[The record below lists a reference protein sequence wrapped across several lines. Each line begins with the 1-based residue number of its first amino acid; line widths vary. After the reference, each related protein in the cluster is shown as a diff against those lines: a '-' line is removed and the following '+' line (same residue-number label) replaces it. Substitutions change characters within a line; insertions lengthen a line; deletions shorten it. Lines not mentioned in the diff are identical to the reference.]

1 MLTASQA
8 ATLAVVMPRRIL
20 RISSRL
26 LTSLFSLWMFACL
39 FPGSSFASGF
49 LHASGVT
56 TLDSSNQPIVLRGVN
71 LGSWLWPEYYMM
83 GNPNLSGLYAN
94 AGTGSG
100 GIANYYDGFVAAVQ
114 DLMGGDTNLTAQ
126 VLDTYWSNYI
136 TAADIAY
143 LHSQGFNTVRVPFD
157 FEEFFQVTNWANN
170 YPNNGY
176 DTDVGFKYFDNLL
189 GWCASNN
196 IYVIPDFH
204 CPPGGPNNFSV
215 TNYGGGLN
223 TNTASVF
230 ASPSNLQLAGHIWS
244 RIAARYATNQWL
256 GGYDL
261 LNEPVNTSF
270 GGQVGSPTL
279 GNTYTNLIGAIR
291 SVDTNHMI
299 ICEGDDYASTLS
311 DVNTTGWTDP
321 SGNLAYSDHDYGSP
335 LPLGTGNRATAVG
348 ANVPDWA
355 GEFGINSTR
364 WYNRIRS
371 TTYEKPTTLMSKG
384 RTATIIEGN
393 CFWAYKSSQY
403 YTVVQNP
410 QTPGWNTLKAYW
422 ASGNTLPKPS
432 VANAY
437 GWLVEYAEAANFS
450 NCITHP
456 EIVDALMRPNTT
468 ANSTGFAQVGIPY
481 VNGTT
486 IPGKIFAVDYDM
498 GDSNITYSDTVSED
512 QANHGPGGT
521 AWNSGFFGR
530 DDGVDTGAS
539 TDPGTL
545 LKVGWNDAGEW
556 QRHTVTSTP
565 GVYDIYIRYGGGAA
579 GGQIRISS
587 LVLNSANNT
596 VVLSSNNLT
605 GTVTLPSTG
614 GYGTYSTFRV
624 GNVTVTNSG
633 PASIQV
639 DVVTAGYDLVWIEF
653 VPTGG
658 APLPPVGE
666 SLPGAQPGF
675 SVGLTAGVA
684 AVAGNGEVSLNWV
697 QSESATNYN
706 IKRATVSGGPYD
718 TVGSAT
724 ALSWVDTGLMNDTT
738 YYYVLSA
745 VNAAGEGANSSEA
758 NATPQPTTLPSPWM
772 DQDVGVLVQWS
783 GDAGDVGW
791 PGSASFAGGTYTVK
805 GSGIDIWNNAD
816 SLHFAYRA
824 ISGDCTNIIRVTA
837 VQNTDPWAKAGIMI
851 RESLNQDSVNAFV
864 GITSQNGSI
873 FSSRPATGGA
883 CTSFGQSGVGA
894 PYWVKLVRIGNTFTG
909 YSSANG
915 STWTQIGSP
924 MVIAMD
930 EDVLVGMAVTAHN
943 QTVLNA
949 ATFDNVVVTHP
960 TPNAPSGLNA
970 TADLT
975 QEALNWAPAPGAN
988 SYNVLRSTTDGG
1000 PYTPIAT
1007 DIADTNYT
1015 DTTITNG
1022 TTYYYVVTTVNANG
1036 ESADSNQ
1043 ATALAPLPGLGFSYA
1058 DGSITFSWPASATS
1072 FSLYSTTD
1080 LTPPATWLPVTN
1092 DVVNQGGILTISLP
1106 IEGGNNFFRLA
1117 TP

>member
-1 MLTASQA
+1 MF
-8 ATLAVVMPRRIL
+8 VC
-20 RISSRL
+20 L
-26 LTSLFSLWMFACL
+26 LPDPA
-39 FPGSSFASGF
+39 FASGF

-56 TLDSSNQPIVLRGVN
+56 TMDINNQPIVLRGVN

-83 GNPNLSGLYAN
+83 GNPNLSGLYRN

-143 LHSQGFNTVRVPFD
+143 LHSQGFNSVRVPFD
-157 FEEFFQVTNWANN
+157 FEEFFHVTNWANN
-170 YPNNGY
+170 YPSNGY

-244 RIAARYATNQWL
+244 RIAARYATNQWV

-270 GGQVGSPTL
+270 GGQVGSPAL
-279 GNTYTNLIGAIR
+279 SNTYSNLVKAVR
-291 SVDTNHMI
+291 LVDTNHMI
-299 ICEGDDYASTLS
+299 ICEGDYYASTLW

-321 SGNLAYSDHDYGSP
+321 NSNLAYSDHDYGSG
-335 LPLGTGNRATAVG
+335 LPLGTGNRATSVA

-364 WYNRIRS
+364 WYNRIIG
-371 TTYEKPTTLMSKG
+371 TTYEHPTTLTSGG
-384 RTATIIEGN
+384 RTATIIQGH

-432 VANAY
+432 VMNAY
-437 GWLVEYAEAANFS
+437 NWLVGYAVAANFS

-468 ANSTGFAQVGIPY
+468 PNSTGFAQVGIPY

-498 GDSNITYSDTVSED
+498 GDSNISYADTVSED

-521 AWNSGFFGR
+521 AWNNGFFGR
-530 DDGVDTGAS
+530 DDGVDTTAS

-556 QRHTVTSTP
+556 QRHTATSTP
-565 GVYDIYIRYGGGAA
+565 GVYDLYIRYAGGAT

-587 LVLNSANNT
+587 LLLNSTNNT

-605 GTVTLPSTG
+605 GTVTLPTTG
-614 GYGTYSTFRV
+614 SYGTYSTFRV
-624 GNVTVTNSG
+624 SNVVVTNSG
-633 PASIQV
+633 PAVLQV
-639 DVVTAGYDLVWIEF
+639 DVVTPGYDLVWIEF
-653 VPTGG
+653 VPAGG
-658 APLPPVGE
+658 APLPPIGE
-666 SLPGAQPGF
+666 SLPGTQPGIPA
-675 SVGLTAGVA
+675 GLTAGLA
-684 AVAGNGEVSLNWV
+684 AAAGNGEVSLNWV
-697 QSESATNYN
+697 PSESTASYN
-706 IKRATVSGGPYD
+706 IKRATLSGGPYN

-724 ALSWVDTGLMNDTT
+724 ALSWVDAGLTNGTT
-738 YYYVLSA
+738 YYYVVSA
-745 VNAAGEGANSSEA
+745 SNAGGESADSAEVS
-758 NATPQPTTLPSPWM
+758 ATPQPASLPSPWM
-772 DQDVGVLVQWS
+772 DQDVGVAVQWS

-791 PGSASFAGGTYTVK
+791 PGSASFTAGSYKVS

-816 SLHFAYRA
+816 SFHFAYRA
-824 ISGDCTNIIRVTA
+824 ISGDCTNYARVTA
-837 VQNTDPWAKAGIMI
+837 LQNTDPWAKAGIMI
-851 RESLNQDSVNAFV
+851 RESLNQDSINVFA
-864 GITSQNGSI
+864 GITSQNGAT
-873 FSSRPATGGA
+873 FSSRPATGGT
-883 CTSFGQSGVGA
+883 CTSFSQSGAAA

-909 YSSANG
+909 YSSATG

-924 MVIAMD
+924 MVVSMD
-930 EDVLVGMAVTAHN
+930 QDVLVGLAVTAHN
-943 QTVLNA
+943 QTQLNA
-949 ATFDNVVVTHP
+949 AMFDNVTVVHP
-960 TPNAPSGLNA
+960 MPAAPSGLNA
-970 TADLT
+970 TADLS
-975 QEALNWAPAPGAN
+975 QVVLNWSSAPGAN
-988 SYNVLRSTTDGG
+988 SYNVMRSTTDGG
-1000 PYTPIAT
+1000 PYTAIAT
-1007 DIADTNYT
+1007 G
-1015 DTTITNG
+1015 ITNTSYPDTAIANG
-1022 TTYYYVVTTVNANG
+1022 ATYYYVVTTVNPNG
-1036 ESADSNQ
+1036 ESPDSNQ
-1043 ATALAPLPGLGFSYA
+1043 TTALVPLPGLGFNYT
-1058 DGSITFSWPASATS
+1058 GNNFTLSWPVSTTS
-1072 FSLYSTTD
+1072 FSLYTTTN
-1080 LTPPATWLPVTN
+1080 LASPAVWLPITSN
-1092 DVVNQGGILTISLP
+1092 IVNQSGIFTISLP
-1106 IEGGNNFFRLA
+1106 IDNGNNFFRLA